1 MATRERTVV
10 VLGGAGSVGAETVRQ
25 LSQRDKFGKIIV
37 ADRNVEGAQQLAQE
51 LGAEAAE
58 IDVTDKAALLDLI
71 RGVNVVLNTAGPF
84 FLNGTEVIR
93 CAIEARVPYADV
105 NDEEEPILELFSTD
119 DMDRA
124 ARDAGIPLV
133 VGLGTSPGLTNILT
147 RYGAQ
152 EFDTVESVQI
162 ALATG
167 PWTRGFAVW
176 SHHLHAHGGQ
186 TTIYR
191 NGDWTQVPAMSEE
204 ETITFP
210 WAPGQGQVHIVSHP
224 EPLTLPRFFPGIQEV
239 VFKLGHPP
247 NVNQLYRDLSKYG
260 LTSEASISYGTNEL
274 SPADFVATYLSTDQA
289 DEVFGFSKL
298 TPYSMRE
305 VRIAGER
312 NGRPLKLRYQI
323 SMKGGPIESG
333 LPLAITAELL
343 ADDEISAGLYSPEGL
358 DPEPFLRAFP
368 ELGAR
373 SWLIREEEPSALV

>member
-1 MATRERTVV
+1 MAAHEKTVV

-25 LSQRDKFGKIIV
+25 LSQRGQFAKIIV
-37 ADRNVEGAQQLAQE
+37 ADRNIEDAQHLAQK
-51 LGAEAAE
+51 LGAEASE
-58 IDVTDKAALLDLI
+58 IDVTDRPALLELI
-71 RGVNVVLNTAGPF
+71 KGTNAVLNTAGPF
-84 FLNGTEVIR
+84 FLYGTEVIR

-119 DMDRA
+119 DIDRA

-147 RYGAQ
+147 GYGARQ
-152 EFDTVESVQI
+152 FDTVESVQI

-176 SHHLHAHGGQ
+176 SHHLHAHSGQ

-247 NVNQLYRDLSKYG
+247 NVNQLYRDLSNYG
-260 LTSEASISYGTNEL
+260 LTSETSIPYGKNEL
-274 SPADFVATYLSTDQA
+274 SPADFVAAYLSTDQA

-305 VRIAGER
+305 VRIAGVR
-312 NGRPLKLRYQI
+312 DGRPLKLRYQV

-343 ADDEISAGLYSPEGL
+343 SNGEISAGLFSPEAL
-358 DPEPFLRAFP
+358 DPGPFLRAFP

-373 SWLIREEEPSALV
+373 SRLIREEEPSELV

>member
-1 MATRERTVV
+1 MAVHEKTVV

-25 LSQRDKFGKIIV
+25 LNQRGKFAKIIV
-37 ADRNVEGAQQLAQE
+37 ADRNIEDAQRLAQKV
-51 LGAEAAE
+51 GAEASE
-58 IDVTDKAALLDLI
+58 IDVTDSHALLELI
-71 RGVNVVLNTAGPF
+71 KGTNAVLNTAGPF
-84 FLNGTEVIR
+84 FLYGTDVIR

-105 NDEEEPILELFSTD
+105 NDEEEPILELFSND
-119 DMDRA
+119 DVDRA

-176 SHHLHAHGGQ
+176 SHHLHAHSGQ

-210 WAPGQGQVHIVSHP
+210 WAPGKGQVHIVSHP

-247 NVNQLYRDLSKYG
+247 NVNQLYRDLSNYG
-260 LTSEASISYGTNEL
+260 LTSEESVPYGKNEI
-274 SPADFVATYLSTDQA
+274 SPADFVAAYLSTDQA

-305 VRIAGER
+305 VRIAGKR
-312 NGRPLKLRYQI
+312 DDRPLKLRYQV

-343 ADDEISAGLYSPEGL
+343 SNGDISAGLFSPEALEPG
-358 DPEPFLRAFP
+358 PFLSAFP

-373 SWLIREEEPSALV
+373 SRLIREEEPSALV

>member
-1 MATRERTVV
+1 M
-10 VLGGAGSVGAETVRQ
+10 
-25 LSQRDKFGKIIV
+25 
-37 ADRNVEGAQQLAQE
+37 
-51 LGAEAAE
+51 
-58 IDVTDKAALLDLI
+58 
-71 RGVNVVLNTAGPF
+71 
-84 FLNGTEVIR
+84 
-93 CAIEARVPYADV
+93 
-105 NDEEEPILELFSTD
+105 
-119 DMDRA
+119 
-124 ARDAGIPLV
+124 
-133 VGLGTSPGLTNILT
+133 
-147 RYGAQ
+147 
-152 EFDTVESVQI
+152 
-162 ALATG
+162 
-167 PWTRGFAVW
+167 
-176 SHHLHAHGGQ
+176 
-186 TTIYR
+186 
-191 NGDWTQVPAMSEE
+191 
-204 ETITFP
+204 
-210 WAPGQGQVHIVSHP
+210 
-224 EPLTLPRFFPGIQEV
+224 
-239 VFKLGHPP
+239 FKLGHPP

-343 ADDEISAGLYSPEGL
+343 ADDEISAGLFSPEVL